1 MPETTAP
8 ELPRLAIPNGWTA
21 SIKAAMLHVISLA
34 QYAMAYTRSWAANS
48 PNERI
53 RLKGKVDER
62 DQQNAA
68 LREIDR
74 IKGARMAR
82 IPPAQRPRY
91 EPAERLAILELRA
104 AQCWSIAETARVFQV
119 TEPTI
124 SSWMKRLDED
134 GPDVPARRD

>member
-1 MPETTAP
+1 MPESTAP
-8 ELPRLAIPNGWTA
+8 ERPRLAVPRSWTA
-21 SIKAAMLHVISLA
+21 SIQASILHVISLT

-74 IKGARMAR
+74 TGEARMAR

-91 EPAERLAILELRA
+91 EPAERLAILE
-104 AQCWSIAETARVFQV
+104 
-119 TEPTI
+119 P
-124 SSWMKRLDED
+124 
-134 GPDVPARRD
+134 